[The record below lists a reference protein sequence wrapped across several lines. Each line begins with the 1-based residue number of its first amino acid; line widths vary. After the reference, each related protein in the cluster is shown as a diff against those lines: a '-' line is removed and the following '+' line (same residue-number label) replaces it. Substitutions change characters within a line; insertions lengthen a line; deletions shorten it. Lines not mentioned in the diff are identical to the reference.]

1 MTARLFET
9 EADTLPERLPS
20 WPVLLHYAIE
30 RAREIPFD
38 WQAHNCYTFAAA
50 CARAMT
56 GADLVAPVA
65 DHLATPTAAVRACT
79 RLQDIVDAVLPG
91 RRIEVL
97 QARRG
102 DWLLFRGPRESLFA
116 VAVCLGKRA
125 ACVGAEG
132 MVLVETREALCAWR
146 I

>member
-1 MTARLFET
+1 VTAALFET
-9 EADTLPERLPS
+9 EADLLPERLPS
-20 WPVLLHYAIE
+20 WPTLLHYAIE
-30 RAREIPFD
+30 RAREVPFD
-38 WQAHNCYTFAAA
+38 WQAHNCYTFAAG

-65 DHLATPTAAVRACT
+65 DHLASATSAVRACAHL
-79 RLQDIVDAVLPG
+79 RMIIDSVLPG

-102 DWLLFRGPRESLFA
+102 DWLLFEGSRAGLYA

-132 MVLVETREALCAWR
+132 MVLVPTQGALCAWR